1 MKKHKHKSTT
11 KLEYRIRK
19 IEKHLDKMMSKS
31 KRKVKCCLKH
41 WVCWWEKL
49 KEVIMPGHTK
59 KNKKPMSSKK
69 GGRRGGKK
77 RRG

>member
-1 MKKHKHKSTT
+1 MKRYN
-11 KLEYRIRK
+11 KLDYRIRK
-19 IEKHLDKMMSKS
+19 IERHLDKIMKRSKH
-31 KRKVKCCLKH
+31 KVKCCLKH

-59 KNKKPMSSKK
+59 KNKKPMASKR

>member
-1 MKKHKHKSTT
+1 MKRYHKLNYKIT
-11 KLEYRIRK
+11 K
-19 IEKHLDKMMSKS
+19 IEKHLDKMMKQS

-41 WVCWWEKL
+41 WVCWWEKI

-59 KNKKPMSSKK
+59 AFKKKKPMASKR

>member
-1 MKKHKHKSTT
+1 MAVNKHKHKSTT

-41 WVCWWEKL
+41 WVCWWETI
-49 KEVIMPGHTK
+49 KEKQMARR
-59 KNKKPMSSKK
+59 NKKPMSGKK

>member
-1 MKKHKHKSTT
+1 MKKYN
-11 KLEYRIRK
+11 KLDYKISK
-19 IEKHLDKMMSKS
+19 IEKQIEKLVKQS

-59 KNKKPMSSKK
+59 KNKKPMASKR